1 MKPKALLLGL
11 AASSLILAGC
21 GGTNASSSSEEADA
35 STSQQ
40 SSSSTTSSESSSSS
54 SIASGEESWADTY
67 DLKTI
72 AELKTL
78 AAGLTETSAERYY
91 VAATVDEVTNPSYGQ
106 MVISDETGTLDVYG
120 TYSADGEKRYS
131 ELDEKPVAG
140 DRVLLYGNL
149 QEFEGVAEIYSGWII
164 DFVHV
169 ESSLDPDDYELSTL
183 EEAHAA
189 KEGTTLKVEGTVL
202 AFTYNTNENPIG
214 AMIGDATGTMY
225 LYDSQ
230 IAPQLKLNDRVTLI
244 ATKDYW
250 ILDSEV
256 QYAEKLGY
264 VGANQL
270 IDATIVS
277 KSENGTFDYEAVAE
291 ATTVK
296 SILDTPFTEDI
307 AGTLYKVP
315 AQIVKSEGSGFVNYY
330 FNDLDGTTGTYAYSQ
345 ASGRDFDWLDAYDQE
360 LHYVYLVALNAKM
373 SASGGLWRFL
383 PLKVDEATYSFDL
396 ANVPSF
402 VLEYY
407 ALDQFSSSYVADPA
421 LELIT
426 SVDNDVIPFEGATIE
441 YSSSEPTRVSI
452 DEEGGK
458 TFLHVHVDNPGTA
471 IITVTAHYEGAEDK
485 SETVSIAVEDP
496 STVEALTVKEAIE
509 AEVSDEEILVRGI
522 VGPSCVNK
530 PAFYLIDETGTIAV
544 HMATKNLFDGSFNIG
559 DEVIVQGTRD
569 AFGKSGKSSQIAI
582 SNATIYRN
590 FFGGDG
596 TYPTNTFISG
606 KTLSD
611 LVALSTDEAIHTTE
625 VYLLEDVTIEA
636 VIEEKYSRYDLYQ
649 DGAEMQLYCSGGSQY
664 DALLADYAN
673 QVVDMELA
681 LCNWNSKDPFKGCI
695 LSITDSEGVKTY
707 NTLNFSN

>member
-11 AASSLILAGC
+11 VASSLVLAGC
-21 GGTNASSSSEEADA
+21 GESGVSSSSEA
-35 STSQQ
+35 SA
-40 SSSSTTSSESSSSS
+40 SEPTSSSSS
-54 SIASGEESWADTY
+54 SSYSSSIEESWADDY

-72 AELKTL
+72 AELKAL
-78 AAGLTETSAERYY
+78 AAGLSEPSAERYY
-91 VAATVDEVTNPSYGQ
+91 VAATVDEVSDPSFGE
-106 MVISDETGTLDVYG
+106 MVISDETGTIDVYG
-120 TYSADGEKRYS
+120 TYGADGELRYDKL
-131 ELDEKPVAG
+131 EEKPVAG

-169 ESSLDPDDYELSTL
+169 APSVDPDDYELSTL

-202 AFTYNTNENPIG
+202 TFTYNNSGNPIG

-230 IAPQLKLNDRVTLI
+230 VAPQLKLNDKVTLI

-250 ILDSEV
+250 ILDSEI
-256 QYAEKLGY
+256 QYAEKMGY
-264 VGANQL
+264 LGANQL
-270 IDATIVS
+270 TGATIVS

-291 ATTVK
+291 ETTVK

-315 AQIVKSEGSGFVNYY
+315 AQIVKSEGSGFTNYY
-330 FNDLDGTTGTYAYSQ
+330 FNDLDGTTGSYAYSQ
-345 ASGRDFDWLDAYDQE
+345 ANGRDFSWLDAYDQE

-383 PLKVDEATYSFDL
+383 PLKVDEAAYSFDL

-407 ALDQFSSSYVADPA
+407 ALDQFSASYVADPA

-441 YSSSEPTRVSI
+441 YSSSEPTRISI
-452 DEEGGK
+452 DEENGK
-458 TFLHVHVDNPGTA
+458 TILHVHADNPGTA
-471 IITVTAHYEGAEDK
+471 VITVTAHYEGAEDK
-485 SETVSIAVEDP
+485 SETLSIAVEDP
-496 STVEALTVKEAIE
+496 STVDALTVKEAIE
-509 AEVSDEEILVRGI
+509 AEVSNEEILVRGT

-544 HMATKNLFDGSFNIG
+544 QMATKSLFDGSFNIG

-569 AFGKSGKSSQIAI
+569 GIGKNGKVSQIAI

-606 KTLSD
+606 KTLAD

-636 VIEEKYSRYDLYQ
+636 VIEEKYSRYDLSQ

-695 LSITDSEGVKTY
+695 LSVTDSEGVKTY